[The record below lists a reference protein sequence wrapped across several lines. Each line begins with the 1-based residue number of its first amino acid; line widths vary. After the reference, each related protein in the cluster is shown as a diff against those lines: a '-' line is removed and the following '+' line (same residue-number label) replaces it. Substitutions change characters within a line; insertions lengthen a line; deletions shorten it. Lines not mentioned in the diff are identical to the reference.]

1 METDDPEIGGHEDSE
16 DVREVYQGGTED
28 SWHSEKER
36 QTRNNKNSERNNA
49 ETHRKDNMADK
60 DSRESNDR
68 KEKIWN
74 LKDLSESEYN
84 EKKQKLFKYA
94 REKNRQ

>member
-1 METDDPEIGGHEDSE
+1 METDDPEIGVDEDSE
-16 DVREVYQGGTED
+16 DVREVYQGGPED
-28 SWHSEKER
+28 SLHAEKER
-36 QTRNNKNSERNNA
+36 PTRKNKNSERNNA

-60 DSRESNDR
+60 DSRESNGR
-68 KEKIWN
+68 KGKIRN